1 MSAHI
6 LDFDF
11 QLILRS
17 TGRAL
22 EGHVF
27 EEVCGAVVVGCFVP
41 RSGID
46 PYPDRGGVGARHCF
60 GCDAQTGRGEARN
73 FSRGRSEEVGR
84 EGQVGGGGG
93 DIATML
99 TTIMMKMRR

>member
-17 TGRAL
+17 TRCAL

-27 EEVCGAVVVGCFVP
+27 EEVRGAVVVGCFIS

-46 PYPDRGGVGARHCF
+46 PYPDRGGVGAWHRF
-60 GCDAQTGRGEARN
+60 GRDAQTGRGEARD

-84 EGQVGGGGG
+84 EGQVGGGG
-93 DIATML
+93 DIASML
-99 TTIMMKMRR
+99 TKIKMKMRR

>member
-11 QLILRS
+11 QLMLRS

-27 EEVCGAVVVGCFVP
+27 EEVRGAVVVGRFVS

-46 PYPDRGGVGARHCF
+46 PHPDRGGVGARHRF
-60 GCDAQTGRGEARN
+60 GRDAQTGRGEARD
-73 FSRGRSEEVGR
+73 FSRGCGEEVGR
-84 EGQVGGGGG
+84 EGQVGGG

-99 TTIMMKMRR
+99 TMRR